1 MRKKTMTKEQLQ
13 RWADKLSF
21 EDKELIKDCIFRLYT
36 VSEDMR
42 IERKKS
48 TTQVYKTITIN
59 KDSLDDK
66 TIEEWER
73 ISKAVKN
80 AEEQFMEAQL
90 AEDVEK
96 MIKDYNDR
104 GLRDET
110 IQDKT
115 QNQKDI

>member
-1 MRKKTMTKEQLQ
+1 MRKQTMTKEQLQ

-42 IERKKS
+42 IERKKNN
-48 TTQVYKTITIN
+48 TQVYKTIAIR

-66 TIEEWER
+66 TIEEWDK
-73 ISKAVKN
+73 ISKAVK
-80 AEEQFMEAQL
+80 QFETQYMEAQL

-104 GLRDET
+104 PED
-110 IQDKT
+110 
-115 QNQKDI
+115 